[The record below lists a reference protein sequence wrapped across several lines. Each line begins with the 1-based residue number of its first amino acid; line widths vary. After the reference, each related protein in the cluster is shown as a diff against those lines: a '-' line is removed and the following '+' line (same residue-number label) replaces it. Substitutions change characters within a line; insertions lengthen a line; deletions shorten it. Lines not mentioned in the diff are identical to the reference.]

1 MRERIFG
8 RTIFE
13 INNIFE
19 ACNRINPKCDVK
31 LYFYIHPNYHN
42 NPVFENYK
50 FIDNVE
56 LCFLKDKGFHA
67 DWKAN
72 NLTFDEFLT

>member
-1 MRERIFG
+1 MQTNGIFIKNTLY
-8 RTIFE
+8 RKFFMKLSFIF
-13 INNIFE
+13 IWI
-19 ACNRINPKCDVK
+19 
-31 LYFYIHPNYHN
+31 
-42 NPVFENYK
+42 YK

-72 NLTFDEFLT
+72 NLTFDEILHL